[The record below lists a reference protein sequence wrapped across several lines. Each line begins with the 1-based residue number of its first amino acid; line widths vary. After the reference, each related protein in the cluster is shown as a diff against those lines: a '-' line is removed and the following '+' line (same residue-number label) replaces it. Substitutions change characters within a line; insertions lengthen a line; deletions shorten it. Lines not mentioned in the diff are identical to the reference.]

1 MAPPEVA
8 VYEFGPFR
16 LDASQHLLFRNGDVI
31 SLPPKAVETLI
42 LLVKNHDRLVRKDA
56 IMSAV
61 WPDCFVEESNLT
73 VQISILRKA
82 LGESNGTRYIET
94 IPRRGYRFIANVSV
108 MPEGLGREDTPSQP
122 ASDALQHHLTAAN
135 RDPGNAG
142 DAAASIHLPKRRVP
156 GIAVLI
162 LTGVLGVGAVALTA
176 SYRLRLNRMSS
187 SHPRHSVAVIG
198 FKNLSGKPEDAWLS
212 TAISEMLTTE
222 LSAGDELRT
231 VPGENVAQM
240 KINLSLPDADTYGK
254 DTLDKIRRN
263 LDADNV
269 VLGSYVPVGQGEI
282 RVDMRLQDTASGETI
297 AALSEK
303 GEVSE
308 IDDLVRRAGDD
319 LRGKLDVAGVS
330 AADAE
335 ALKSAMPT
343 IPEAA
348 REYAEG
354 LAKMRNFDNLGA
366 RDALEKSIA
375 AEPKFALAHSA
386 LATALSRLGYESKAR
401 EEAEAA
407 AALSSDLNP
416 EERLWI
422 EAQEFEMKGD
432 LGNAVETYRKLYRA
446 APDNIEYGLRLANA
460 QENNGKGTDALATI
474 EALRKLPSPAGEDPR
489 IDLLDAQTAYTV
501 GDYQREEASAARA
514 TAKAR
519 EKGARLLTAQ
529 ALNEDCWALK
539 TLGRATAALAK
550 CEESR
555 RIFSEAG
562 DNDSMAS
569 ALSHIGAIL
578 REEGDEAAAKEK
590 LEEALAAWSEVGDRQ
605 GVAGAVG
612 NIAIGLHAQGDLA
625 GAKSMYERA
634 FDIFREIGNDDDASV
649 SLGNLG
655 SVMEDMGDLAG
666 AREHLE
672 EGLKY
677 AQEVSDKGEEA
688 TIQTT
693 LADVLYLQG
702 NLSQAMELARQG
714 DKTLRNEG
722 DRRDEAVA
730 LWVRGRIAMAQGN
743 LAEAQ
748 NDFENSLQIR
758 SEIGLKV
765 ELGETEAELAK
776 MYLNEGRKSEA
787 EAACRKSLQDFQSHH
802 ARDDEIQAR
811 ALLARILLMKPRSAS
826 ATMQAGE
833 EIESAETLARSSQS
847 PSSRTS
853 VEVASAILFSDE
865 GKAAEAKR
873 KLEDAGAEALKRGNK
888 CDSYA
893 ARLAL
898 GLVEM
903 SAGQSELGRAHLA
916 ALAKDAERNGFLLIA
931 HAATAA
937 AKP

>member
-1 MAPPEVA
+1 MALAEVV

-16 LDASQHLLFRNGDVI
+16 LDASQRLLFRNGDLI
-31 SLPPKAVETLI
+31 SLPPKAADTLI
-42 LLVKNHDRLVRKDA
+42 LLVKNHGRLLRKDA

-94 IPRRGYRFIANVSV
+94 IPRRGYRFIADVSI
-108 MPEGLGREDTPSQP
+108 MPEGLGRAEAKPQST
-122 ASDALQHHLTAAN
+122 SDGLLADLTAAKAT
-135 RDPGNAG
+135 PGNAG
-142 DAAASIHLPKRRVP
+142 DVAVSIQMPARRIP

-162 LTGVLGVGAVALTA
+162 LTGVLGLGAVALTA
-176 SYRLRLNRMSS
+176 SYRLRLNRMSN
-187 SHPRHSVAVIG
+187 SHPRHSIAVIG

-222 LSAGDELRT
+222 LSAGEELRT
-231 VPGENVAQM
+231 VPGENIAQM
-240 KINLSLPDADTYGK
+240 KINLSLPDAETYGK
-254 DTLDKIRRN
+254 DTLNRIRRN
-263 LDADNV
+263 LDADTV

-282 RVDMRLQDTASGETI
+282 RLDLRLQDTASGETI
-297 AALSEK
+297 ASLSEK
-303 GEVSE
+303 GELSE

-319 LRGKLDVAGVS
+319 LRGKLEVASVS

-335 ALKSAMPT
+335 ALKSAMPAD
-343 IPEAA
+343 PESA
-348 REYAEG
+348 REYSEG

-366 RDALEKSIA
+366 RDAFEKSIA
-375 AEPKFALAHSA
+375 AEPNFALAHSA
-386 LATALSRLGYESKAR
+386 LATAFSRLGYESKAR

-407 AALSSDLNP
+407 ARLSSNLNP
-416 EERLWI
+416 DERLWI

-432 LGNAVETYRKLYRA
+432 LSNAVERYRKLFQL
-446 APDNIEYGLRLANA
+446 APDNIEYGLQLANA

-474 EALRKLPSPAGEDPR
+474 EALRKLPPPAGEDPR

-539 TLGRATAALAK
+539 TLGQATAALAK

-578 REEGDEAAAKEK
+578 REEGDEAGAKEK

-666 AREHLE
+666 AREQLE

-677 AQEVSDKGEEA
+677 AQKVSDRGEEA

-702 NLSQAMELARQG
+702 NLAKAMELARQG
-714 DKTLRNEG
+714 DETLRAEG
-722 DRRDEAVA
+722 DKRDEAVA
-730 LWVRGRIAMAQGN
+730 LAVKGRIAMAQDN
-743 LAEAQ
+743 IAEAQ

-758 SEIGLKV
+758 SGIGLKV
-765 ELGETEAELAK
+765 EVGETEAELAK

-787 EAACRKSLQDFQSHH
+787 EAACRKSLQEFQVHH
-802 ARDDEIQAR
+802 ARDDEIQAW
-811 ALLARILLMKPRSAS
+811 ALLTRITLVKPRSAG
-826 ATMQAGE
+826 ATKQARE

-847 PSSRTS
+847 PSSKTA
-853 VEVASAILFSDE
+853 VDVASAILFSDE
-865 GKAAEAKR
+865 GRAAEAER
-873 KLEDAGAEALKRGNK
+873 KLGHTAAQAMKRGNR
-888 CDSYA
+888 CDAYE

-903 SAGQSELGRAHLA
+903 SAGQSDLGRAHLA
-916 ALAKDAERNGFLLIA
+916 ALAKDAEMNGFLLIA
-931 HAATAA
+931 HEAAAA